1 MKKWVIIML
10 VVAVAAAAV
19 ICTAVVS
26 AGHAD
31 KLAEARRFEEENE
44 MTFTDRFREYATEE
58 QWEELRNAPKS
69 DILGQRDMCERMV
82 REILGDIPK
91 DSPRITLKQAKEI
104 CAKHDIADYNDNI
117 WTSQYKLIEKFEKYA
132 VADFNGG
139 SGISW
144 AIFFLDDEPT
154 GYIDIHPLKVTYY
167 DLVNGTQEILWEVE
181 G

>member
-1 MKKWVIIML
+1 MKKWIIITL
-10 VVAVAAAAV
+10 AAV
-19 ICTAVVS
+19 VVIAAVVCTAAVS
-26 AGHAD
+26 AGRTD

-104 CAKHDIADYNDNI
+104 CAKHDVADYNDNI

-139 SGISW
+139 SGISR

-167 DLVNGTQEILWEVE
+167 DLVNGTEEIIWEIE